1 MVKVMLSPA
10 RRAKKTEAAIDAA
23 IDSDGGNLFRK
34 LLLKHLPA
42 IADAYREGSVDVD
55 YVEDEKLGLFV
66 PVRMRETYQRPSSPK
81 SDRLD
86 VLSEYSNFRRFD
98 VSVTEQIA
106 LP

>member
-1 MVKVMLSPA
+1 MPYA
-10 RRAKKTEAAIDAA
+10 DACA
-23 IDSDGGNLFRK
+23 STGAVHSASL
-34 LLLKHLPA
+34 A
-42 IADAYREGSVDVD
+42 IADADHEGAVDVD